1 MWLSFNISPT
11 SFFQTN
17 STGADK
23 LYSIILDFTKKEEL
37 KNQTVLDL
45 YGWTGT
51 IWMIFAKAWAKNV
64 ISVEL
69 VKSSSLDW

>member
-1 MWLSFNISPT
+1 MLFIKS
-11 SFFQTN
+11 
-17 STGADK
+17 
-23 LYSIILDFTKKEEL
+23 LKEEL

-69 VKSSSLDW
+69 VKSSSLDWKSNAKLNNLKNISFENSKVEK